1 MDSAHTERGRKRNLV
16 ILRAG
21 DASLHGTWLPIAGC
35 KRNWDLHISYFG
47 SKEAPAPLAKDG
59 VTWSRDNDNN
69 KWNGIAR
76 AIGRQLFSLDD
87 YNYVA
92 VPDDD
97 LIGSPDTWNAAFDLA
112 RRHHLGACQ
121 LSLYHA
127 SFFGYRDTLKQP
139 FLELRYVPV
148 IETMAGII
156 RVDVFKKM
164 IPYLPQEGN
173 LWAMDYVLA
182 HLLSEQPRSMA
193 ILDAVSV
200 LHTRALWSGPLYNRG
215 RASGRSL
222 HQIEA
227 DFLSRNGFKRVERR
241 NLGGLTRGG
250 RLIKRLWWTPLF
262 LIPARALRKY
272 RSLRGLLKIA
282 HAEVGRVYLLRRIAR
297 VPGLEVAPDKVA
309 KAR

>member
-1 MDSAHTERGRKRNLV
+1 
-16 ILRAG
+16 
-21 DASLHGTWLPIAGC
+21 
-35 KRNWDLHISYFG
+35 
-47 SKEAPAPLAKDG
+47 
-59 VTWSRDNDNN
+59 
-69 KWNGIAR
+69 
-76 AIGRQLFSLDD
+76 
-87 YNYVA
+87 
-92 VPDDD
+92 
-97 LIGSPDTWNAAFDLA
+97 
-112 RRHHLGACQ
+112 
-121 LSLYHA
+121 
-127 SFFGYRDTLKQP
+127 
-139 FLELRYVPV
+139 LELRYVPV

-282 HAEVGRVYLLRRIAR
+282 HAEVGRVYLLRRIAS